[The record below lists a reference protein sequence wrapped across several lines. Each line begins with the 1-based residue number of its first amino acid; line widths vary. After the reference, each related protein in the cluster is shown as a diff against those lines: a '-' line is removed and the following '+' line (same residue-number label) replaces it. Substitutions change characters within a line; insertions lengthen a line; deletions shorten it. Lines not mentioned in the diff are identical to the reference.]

1 MRPKNTEETTMT
13 PRRALL
19 AAPALLL
26 APRARAQ
33 GAFPERPLRLV
44 IPFVPGG
51 TTDILGRLLAQ
62 TMSPRL
68 GQTVVVENR
77 GGAGGSLGAGEVA
90 HARPDGYSMLLST
103 NGSLTIN
110 PLVQANL
117 AYEPFRQLAPLGLC
131 LTVPMLVVVRNDHP
145 AKTVQELVAMSKA
158 RPGAVSMGSAGT
170 GSSNH
175 LAIELFNAASQ
186 AQLTHVPYRGSGPVI
201 ADLLAGNLNSMMDQ
215 ITTSLPLTQEGRVR
229 ALAITDNH
237 RSRLLPNVPTLAEAG
252 YTDAEMVTFMGL
264 SATAPLPAEAEAKLV
279 PAMREALGEPI
290 FHDRLESV
298 GAEIVRDQQCTPAG
312 YAAFLRRDFDRM
324 KRAVQLAGLKPE

>member
-1 MRPKNTEETTMT
+1 MRPKNTEETAMT

-26 APRARAQ
+26 SPAFAQ
-33 GAFPERPLRLV
+33 GSFPDRPLRLV

-90 HARPDGYSMLLST
+90 HARPDGYSLLLST

-117 AYEPFRQLAPLGLC
+117 AYDPFRQLAPLGLC
-131 LTVPMLVVVRNDHP
+131 LTVPMLVVVRADHP
-145 AKTVQELVAMSKA
+145 AKTVQEFVALSKS
-158 RPGAVSMGSAGT
+158 RPGATSMGSAGT

-252 YTDAEMVTFMGL
+252 YPDAEMVTFMGL
-264 SATAPLPAEAEAKLV
+264 SATAPLPAAAEAKLV

>member
-1 MRPKNTEETTMT
+1 MRPKTTEETAMT

-26 APRARAQ
+26 ATAARAE
-33 GAFPERPLRLV
+33 AWPERPLRLV

-62 TMSPRL
+62 AMTPRL
-68 GQTVVVENR
+68 GQTMVVENR

-90 HARPDGYSMLLST
+90 HARPDGYSLLLST

-117 AYEPFRQLAPLGLC
+117 AYDPFRQLAPLGLC
-131 LTVPMLVVVRNDHP
+131 LTVPMLVVVRHDHP
-145 AKTVQELVAMSKA
+145 AKTVQEFVAQSKS

-215 ITTSLPLTQEGRVR
+215 ITTSLPLVQEGRVR
-229 ALAITDNH
+229 ALAITDSH

-252 YTDAEMVTFMGL
+252 YPDADMVTFMGL
-264 SATAPLPAEAEAKLV
+264 STTAPLPAEAEARLV
-279 PAMREALGEPI
+279 PAMRDALGEPI
-290 FHDRLESV
+290 FHDRLEGV

-312 YAAFLRRDFDRM
+312 YAAFLRRDYDRM
-324 KRAVQLAGLKPE
+324 KRAVLLAGLKPE

>member
-1 MRPKNTEETTMT
+1 
-13 PRRALL
+13 
-19 AAPALLL
+19 
-26 APRARAQ
+26 
-33 GAFPERPLRLV
+33 
-44 IPFVPGG
+44 
-51 TTDILGRLLAQ
+51 
-62 TMSPRL
+62 MSPRL

-90 HARPDGYSMLLST
+90 HARPDGYSLLLST

-117 AYEPFRQLAPLGLC
+117 AYDPFRQLAPLGLC
-131 LTVPMLVVVRNDHP
+131 LTVPMLIVVRADHP

-158 RPGAVSMGSAGT
+158 RPGAVSIGSAGT

-201 ADLLAGNLNSMMDQ
+201 ADLLAGNLNSMCDQ

-252 YTDAEMVTFMGL
+252 YPDAEMVTFMGL
-264 SATAPLPAEAEAKLV
+264 SVTAPLPAAAEAKLV
-279 PAMREALGEPI
+279 PAMRDALGEPI
-290 FHDRLESV
+290 FHDRLETA
-298 GAEIVRDQQCTPAG
+298 GAEIVRGELCTPAG
-312 YAAFLRRDFDRM
+312 YGAFLRRDFDKM

>member
-1 MRPKNTEETTMT
+1 MT

-33 GAFPERPLRLV
+33 GAFPDRPLRLV

-68 GQTVVVENR
+68 GQPVVVENR

-90 HARPDGYSMLLST
+90 HARPDGYSLLLST

-117 AYEPFRQLAPLGLC
+117 AYDPFRQLAPLGLC

-145 AKTVQELVAMSKA
+145 ARTIQEFVAMSKA
-158 RPGAVSMGSAGT
+158 RPGAVSIGSAGT

-252 YTDAEMVTFMGL
+252 YPDAEMVTFMGL
-264 SATAPLPAEAEAKLV
+264 SATAPLPAAAEAKLV

>member
-1 MRPKNTEETTMT
+1 MT

-33 GAFPERPLRLV
+33 GSFPDRTLRLV

-62 TMSPRL
+62 TMTPRL
-68 GQTVVVENR
+68 GQTMVAENR
-77 GGAGGSLGAGEVA
+77 GGAGGSVGAGEVA
-90 HARPDGYSMLLST
+90 HARPDGYTLLLST

-117 AYEPFRQLAPLGLC
+117 AYDPFRQLAPLGLC
-131 LTVPMLVVVRNDHP
+131 LTVPMLVVVRADHP
-145 AKTVQELVAMSKA
+145 AKTIQEFVALSKV
-158 RPGAVSMGSAGT
+158 RPGAVSIGSAGT

-186 AQLTHVPYRGSGPVI
+186 AQATHVPYRGSGPVI

-215 ITTSLPLTQEGRVR
+215 ITTSLPLVQEGRVR

-237 RSRLLPNVPTLAEAG
+237 RSRLLPNVPSMAEAG
-252 YTDAEMVTFMGL
+252 YAEAEMVTFMGL
-264 SATAPLPAEAEAKLV
+264 SATAPLPPEAEARLV
-279 PAMREALGEPI
+279 PAMRAALGEPI
-290 FHDRLESV
+290 FHDRLEGV
-298 GAEIVRDQQCTPAG
+298 GAEIVRGELCTPAG
-312 YAAFLRRDFDRM
+312 YGAFLRRDFDRM
-324 KRAVQLAGLKPE
+324 KRAVLLAGLKPE

>member
-1 MRPKNTEETTMT
+1 MT

-26 APRARAQ
+26 ARRAHAQ

-68 GQTVVVENR
+68 GQPVVVENR

-90 HARPDGYSMLLST
+90 HARPDGYSLLLST

-131 LTVPMLVVVRNDHP
+131 LTVPMLVVVRADHP
-145 AKTVQELVAMSKA
+145 AKTIQEFVAMSKA

-252 YTDAEMVTFMGL
+252 YPDAEMVTFMGL
-264 SATAPLPAEAEAKLV
+264 SATAPLPAAAEAKLV

>member
-1 MRPKNTEETTMT
+1 MT

-19 AAPALLL
+19 AAPALLV
-26 APRARAQ
+26 APRANAQ
-33 GAFPERPLRLV
+33 ASFPDRPLRLV

-62 TMSPRL
+62 TMAPRL

-90 HARPDGYSMLLST
+90 HARPDGYSLLLST

-131 LTVPMLVVVRNDHP
+131 LTVPMLVVVRADHP
-145 AKTVQELVAMSKA
+145 ARTIQDYVALAKA

-175 LAIELFNAASQ
+175 LALELFNAASQ
-186 AQLTHVPYRGSGPVI
+186 AQVTHVPYRGSGPVI

-215 ITTSLPLTQEGRVR
+215 ITTSLPMVQEGRVR

-237 RSRLLPNVPTLAEAG
+237 RSRLLPGVPTLAEAG
-252 YTDAEMVTFMGL
+252 YAEAEMVTFMGL
-264 SATAPLPAEAEAKLV
+264 SVTAPLPAEAAAKLV
-279 PAMREALGEPI
+279 PAMQGALTEPV

-298 GAEIVRDQQCTPAG
+298 GAEIVRGELCTPAG
-312 YAAFLRRDFDRM
+312 YAAFLRRDFDKM
-324 KRAVQLAGLKPE
+324 KRAVHLAGLKPE